1 MEYQQLGPRRLR
13 VALTR
18 EELEELGLSYDALDY
33 RDLRTLSLLLTLLE
47 TARGAVEFEA
57 GGRILV
63 EVAPAGEGGCE
74 ICFSGLGRRR
84 PQRWKV
90 RRHVAAPVVYAFD
103 DVDALIEGSVKL
115 FRRCSHRILRSALYR
130 MGRGWR
136 LVVHPLDEAGGVT
149 LSLLDEFA
157 PRCGEGELAE
167 AWLGEHAEQVLD
179 DKAVDLIC
187 AYFG

>member
-33 RDLRTLSLLLTLLE
+33 RDLRTRSLLLTLLE

-136 LVVHPLDEAGGVT
+136 LVVHPLDEAGGV
-149 LSLLDEFA
+149 
-157 PRCGEGELAE
+157 
-167 AWLGEHAEQVLD
+167 
-179 DKAVDLIC
+179 
-187 AYFG
+187 

>member
-1 MEYQQLGPRRLR
+1 MEYKQLGPRRLQ

-33 RDLRTLSLLLTLLE
+33 RDLRTRSLLLTL
-47 TARGAVEFEA
+47 
-57 GGRILV
+57 LV

-74 ICFSGLGRRR
+74 IRFSGLGRRR
-84 PQRWKV
+84 PRRWKV

-103 DVDALIEGSVKL
+103 DVDTLIEGAVKL

-136 LVVHPLDEAGGVT
+136 LVVRPLDEAGGVT

>member
-33 RDLRTLSLLLTLLE
+33 RDLRTRSLLLTLLE

-63 EVAPAGEGGCE
+63 EVAPTGEGGCE

-90 RRHVAAPVVYAFD
+90 RRHVAAP
-103 DVDALIEGSVKL
+103 S
-115 FRRCSHRILRSALYR
+115 ST
-130 MGRGWR
+130 
-136 LVVHPLDEAGGVT
+136 PLT
-149 LSLLDEFA
+149 TST
-157 PRCGEGELAE
+157 P
-167 AWLGEHAEQVLD
+167 
-179 DKAVDLIC
+179 
-187 AYFG
+187 

>member
-1 MEYQQLGPRRLR
+1 M
-13 VALTR
+13 
-18 EELEELGLSYDALDY
+18 
-33 RDLRTLSLLLTLLE
+33 
-47 TARGAVEFEA
+47 
-57 GGRILV
+57 
-63 EVAPAGEGGCE
+63 
-74 ICFSGLGRRR
+74 
-84 PQRWKV
+84 

-136 LVVHPLDEAGGVT
+136 LVVHPLDEAGGG
-149 LSLLDEFA
+149 D
-157 PRCGEGELAE
+157 PLA
-167 AWLGEHAEQVLD
+167 ARRIRAALRGGGAGRGVARRARPNQVLD

>member
-1 MEYQQLGPRRLR
+1 MEGAASCRR
-13 VALTR
+13 A
-18 EELEELGLSYDALDY
+18 
-33 RDLRTLSLLLTLLE
+33 
-47 TARGAVEFEA
+47 
-57 GGRILV
+57 
-63 EVAPAGEGGCE
+63 
-74 ICFSGLGRRR
+74 
-84 PQRWKV
+84 
-90 RRHVAAPVVYAFD
+90 VVYAFD

-167 AWLGEHAEQVLD
+167 AWLGEHAEPG
-179 DKAVDLIC
+179 A
-187 AYFG
+187 GRPRRST